1 MDKAKF
7 TDKKTG
13 QLVKITAPDDWAFIP
28 DPLPANWAWPNALW
42 PLLAEAK
49 QAVATLNGIGQTLPN
64 SKLLLT
70 PLQKREALRSS
81 SLEGTYATPEELL
94 IFEMNP
100 RIPKSDK
107 DPANDW
113 LEVSNYGAA
122 LRLGCQML
130 EQLPLSL
137 RLVREIHRQ
146 LLMGVRGRDKTPGE
160 FRTRQV
166 QIGSD
171 ARFIPPPAQHVMPT
185 LDSFE
190 KYMNQSND
198 YDPLVR
204 AYVTHYQF
212 EAIHPFLDG
221 NGRVGRLL
229 LALATYKWCGH
240 AMPWLYMSA
249 FFDKYKDEYIEKLFG
264 VSTKG
269 DWDSWI
275 EFCLRGTIE
284 QANDSISRCEQLR
297 RVKADY
303 QRKLSTGSVRLMS
316 LIDDLF
322 NSPFVEVAELARRRQ
337 ITYPTAKSDI
347 ERLVQ
352 VGILRELPNL
362 RVKTYYSPRIF
373 GIAYSDELNRDSD
386 ANASE
391 PPAAQSPDA
400 SPPAVSLP

>member
-1 MDKAKF
+1 
-7 TDKKTG
+7 
-13 QLVKITAPDDWAFIP
+13 
-28 DPLPANWAWPNALW
+28 
-42 PLLAEAK
+42 
-49 QAVATLNGIGQTLPN
+49 
-64 SKLLLT
+64 
-70 PLQKREALRSS
+70 
-81 SLEGTYATPEELL
+81 
-94 IFEMNP
+94 
-100 RIPKSDK
+100 
-107 DPANDW
+107 
-113 LEVSNYGAA
+113 
-122 LRLGCQML
+122 
-130 EQLPLSL
+130 
-137 RLVREIHRQ
+137 
-146 LLMGVRGRDKTPGE
+146 
-160 FRTRQV
+160 
-166 QIGSD
+166 
-171 ARFIPPPAQHVMPT
+171 MPT

-204 AYVTHYQF
+204 TYITHYQF

-303 QRKLSTGSVRLMS
+303 RRKLSTGSVRLMS